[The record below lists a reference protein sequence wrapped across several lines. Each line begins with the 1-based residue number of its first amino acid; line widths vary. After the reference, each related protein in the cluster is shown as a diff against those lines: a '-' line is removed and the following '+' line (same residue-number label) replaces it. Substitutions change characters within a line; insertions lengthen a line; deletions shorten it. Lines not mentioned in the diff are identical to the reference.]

1 MHRGAWAW
9 ARVTLCRGLYIRACV
24 RVCACVGL
32 CACVRVCVPVF
43 DKLAPSQAG
52 VMASVGPGILLP
64 ILSPQS
70 CVMDAALLAAAILCK
85 GAVQAAKADPRLRD
99 VVAAQGGEVVGA
111 TLALEGQPAV
121 LVHQLDSFVHLWS
134 LAPLI
139 PVRDA
144 VMRTRHRMKCV
155 PVCAREN
162 CGCA

>member
-1 MHRGAWAW
+1 
-9 ARVTLCRGLYIRACV
+9 
-24 RVCACVGL
+24 
-32 CACVRVCVPVF
+32 
-43 DKLAPSQAG
+43 
-52 VMASVGPGILLP
+52 MASVGPGILLP

-144 VMRTRHRMKCV
+144 FVRTRHRKRCV
-155 PVCAREN
+155 LAGRFAGFMRPQELWLCVIPFYVVVRYAPTRVL
-162 CGCA
+162 